1 MRARGASIIRWGLL
15 TGLYFAGTV
24 VASLYLRTPQD
35 ITLFWPSAGIG
46 YALVLRYGSRAA
58 AVIPA
63 AILLLH
69 ALVVPVP
76 PLFVPFSVGSNML
89 GAIAAGAY
97 VRRRHPQAL
106 RLVSADGLLLL
117 RGGLLLGCVSTAIG
131 CVGLVVAAI
140 VPLHAI
146 GDAIPLWFLGD
157 LLGATSTA
165 PGLMLLFAHYDGE
178 GAPLHPR
185 SASPGRAEHAAWL
198 LVLAISLSL
207 LFLTGRAGSPYA
219 LGLVSLP
226 LAVLMWSAVRF
237 SPLWTTIATFAT
249 VVFLS
254 LTTGLGLGS
263 FIRPPSATDAS
274 LLMILLCVISVLPLL
289 LAASD
294 HEKRLAS
301 AALYRRATRD
311 PVTGLLNRAAFAERA
326 RQRLAA
332 SDEPLALLHLDL
344 DQFKLVNTSSG
355 HAAGDELLRNV
366 AGLVE
371 AEAGAAALTARIG
384 GDEYAVLAQAD
395 DVAAAALARRLVA
408 AIEGLRPAW
417 NGNMLSITT
426 SIGIVPSR
434 PPRADL
440 DTMLSLAAAACAAA
454 KEHGGGRFRIALPD
468 SDETRLRTASMRSA
482 MRVRAALDE
491 RRFVPYCQSI
501 VPLHATHDPG
511 RHFEILLRMVETDG
525 SLLPPAEFIAAAE
538 RYQLGPRLDRHV
550 VDLVLDWMEQHPEAT
565 DGIGMCCINL
575 GGGTLVDDEFRDA
588 LHARLRRGRFP
599 PDRLCLEI
607 TETSVARDRARAQ
620 HFIGRMRELGCRFA
634 LDDFGTGFCSFSYL
648 RDLDVDFLKIDG
660 SFVRDMDAS
669 PLAGAV
675 VRSITDIAHVL
686 DKRAIAEHVEDMRQ
700 REALAAIGV
709 DYVQGYAIDRP
720 VPIDDYFAPAGPRA
734 AVAIA
739 AASLSRS

>member
-1 MRARGASIIRWGLL
+1 MGARGASIIRWGLL
-15 TGLYFAGTV
+15 TGLYFAGTA

-46 YALVLRYGSRAA
+46 YALVLRHGARAA
-58 AVIPA
+58 AVIPVG
-63 AILLLH
+63 ILLMHL
-69 ALVVPVP
+69 LLVPVP
-76 PLFVPFSVGSNML
+76 PLFLPFSVGSNL
-89 GAIAAGAY
+89 FGALAAGAY
-97 VRRRHPQAL
+97 VKRRHPQAL

-117 RGGLLLGCVSTAIG
+117 RGGLLLGTISTVIG
-131 CVGLVVAAI
+131 CIGLVVAGV
-140 VPLHAI
+140 VPLHEI

-157 LLGATSTA
+157 VLGATSTT
-165 PGLMLLFAHYDGE
+165 PGLMLLFAQYDGE
-178 GAPLHPR
+178 RPPARPR
-185 SASPGRAEHAAWL
+185 AGYSRAEQAVWL
-198 LVLAISLSL
+198 LALGISLSL

-219 LGLVSLP
+219 LALVSLP
-226 LAVLMWSAVRF
+226 LAMLMWSAVRF

-274 LLMILLCVISVLPLL
+274 LLMLLLCVISVLPLL
-289 LAASD
+289 LSASD
-294 HEKRLAS
+294 HEKRLAG

-311 PVTGLLNRAAFAERA
+311 QVTGLLNREAFAERA
-326 RQRLAA
+326 RQRFAA

-355 HAAGDELLRNV
+355 HAAGDELLRNI
-366 AGLVE
+366 AGLVQ
-371 AEAGAAALTARIG
+371 AEAGADALVARIG
-384 GDEYAVLAQAD
+384 GDEYAVLAPAD
-395 DVAAAALARRLVA
+395 DVSAAALARKLVA

-417 NGNMLSITT
+417 NGNMLAITT
-426 SIGIVPSR
+426 SVGIAPSR
-434 PPRADL
+434 PPHADL
-440 DTMLSLAAAACAAA
+440 DTLLSLAAAACAAA

-468 SDETRLRTASMRSA
+468 SDETRLRTEGMRSA
-482 MRVRAALDE
+482 MRVRAAIEE
-491 RRFVPYCQSI
+491 RRFLPYCQSI
-501 VPLHATHDPG
+501 VPLHAKHDRG
-511 RHFEILLRMVETDG
+511 RHFEVLLRMVEADG
-525 SLLPPAEFIAAAE
+525 SILLPTEFIAAAE

-565 DGIGMCCINL
+565 DGTGMCCINL

-588 LHARLRRGRFP
+588 LHARLRRGLFP
-599 PDRLCLEI
+599 PDRLCFEI

-620 HFIGRMRELGCRFA
+620 RFIGRMRELGCRFA

-669 PLAGAV
+669 PLAAAV

-686 DKRAIAEHVEDMRQ
+686 DKCAIAEHVEDMRQ
-700 REALAAIGV
+700 HEALFRIGV

-720 VPIDDYFAPAGPRA
+720 VPIDEYFAHAGPRS
-734 AVAIA
+734 IA
-739 AASLSRS
+739 AFAASPSRP